1 MVAWLQVRQSEV
13 QISAGTR
20 DFSLLHNIRIGSGPI
35 HTPIRGSSQGQTKWR
50 VRLTT
55 HLDLVLKLR
64 TSGATPLLPLCA
76 FMVWTG
82 TTLP

>member
-1 MVAWLQVRQSEV
+1 MVAWLQTRQSEV

-20 DFSLLHNIRIGSGPI
+20 DFSLLHNIRTGFEPI
-35 HTPIRGSSQGQTKWR
+35 HIPIRGSSQEQTKWR

-55 HLDLVLKLR
+55 HLDLVPKLR
-64 TSGATPLLPLCA
+64 MSGATPLLPLYA
-76 FMVWTG
+76 FMAWTG